1 VWKEAGDEILLLG
14 DFNKDVYTGQMASA
28 LSGEFLRMKEVCH
41 WMTGIP
47 LPPTHN
53 RGTVLIDAVFGTAGL
68 MVTSVALL
76 PSRAGVG
83 DYRVFL
89 IDVSS
94 DSITGDVFPRVI
106 PAAGR
111 LLNCKSDKIK
121 SNYIK
126 VLTQLSNRH
135 LIFKKL
141 LVMDWESNGISPSM
155 VQLKMNRIDLELEQ
169 YMKSSE
175 QNCHKYKRTHIE
187 WSPYAGVWLHRRWLL
202 VQVEQYLSGKTR
214 DTRNLFRECRR
225 RGVKD
230 PRQITRDEL
239 KT

>member
-1 VWKEAGDEILLLG
+1 
-14 DFNKDVYTGQMASA
+14 M
-28 LSGEFLRMKEVCH
+28 
-41 WMTGIP
+41 GIP

-53 RGTVLIDAVFGTAGL
+53 RGTVLINAVFGTAGL

-76 PSRAGVG
+76 PSRSGVG
-83 DYRVFL
+83 NHRVFL

-94 DSITGDVFPRVI
+94 NSIMGDVFPRVI
-106 PAAGR
+106 PAAGC
-111 LLNCKSDKIK
+111 LPKCESDKIK

-141 LVMDWESNGISPSM
+141 LVVDWESSWISPSM

-175 QNCHKYKRTHIE
+175 QNCHKYKRMHIE
-187 WSPYAGVWLHRRWLL
+187 WSPYAGVWLRKGLTVLL
-202 VQVEQYLSGKTR
+202 EKILGNVFVRKLRAICSLEADFNWWNKLIFAK
-214 DTRNLFRECRR
+214 
-225 RGVKD
+225 
-230 PRQITRDEL
+230 
-239 KT
+239 